1 MQNQLLKSIGV
12 VLLLLVLSLVGNYH
26 TSHLHLH
33 PLQNDHDK
41 KEKLF
46 GTEGE
51 AAEKTIDATAH
62 EQEDTKKSSSEDT
75 AIIITSS
82 WIPSHPSTYMVE
94 MVINSTKNQIAGLSP
109 SAPIFITIDQFRLGD
124 DLPSDVK
131 EKRLQSLEQYTVNL
145 YNMFLDNPHVYIIP
159 SMKHLHVGGSAAK
172 AMNLIE
178 KHFPTVRYLYYL
190 QHDFYFAKEVN
201 HMALI
206 SAMDKYPDK
215 INYVFF
221 QQAGVRGRIK
231 PCGEESPINLNTETN
246 ATTTTTTEANA
257 TKMIQ
262 PQASPV
268 LLPTA
273 TYTDNNH
280 LVRFQWYKATIE
292 SLIFLARFPEN
303 PLQKR
308 ANDACA
314 KRSNERM
321 GLYAYQEPRVLVHL
335 DGRHNPGNQPSQ
347 HNQTAQ
353 EGVGSDST
361 VKGFCGSNRWVGS
374 NKISCKDRAAF
385 LVSKY
390 HMSGQSAETSLLE
403 NGCKCST

>member
-1 MQNQLLKSIGV
+1 MQKQESIGV
-12 VLLLLVLSLVGNYH
+12 VLLLLVLSLVGNYRI
-26 TSHLHLH
+26 SHLHLH
-33 PLQNDHDK
+33 LLQNDHGN

-51 AAEKTIDATAH
+51 AAEKTIDATAR
-62 EQEDTKKSSSEDT
+62 EQDTKKSSSEDT

-94 MVINSTKNQIAGLSP
+94 MVINSTRNQIAGLSP
-109 SAPIFITIDQFRLGD
+109 SVPIFITIDQFHLG

-145 YNMFLDNPHVYIIP
+145 YNMFLGNPHVYIIP
-159 SMKHLHVGGSAAK
+159 SMKHLHIGGSVAK

-221 QQAGVRGRIK
+221 RKEGLWGRIK

-257 TKMIQ
+257 AKMIQ
-262 PQASPV
+262 PQASLV

-292 SLIFLARFPEN
+292 SLIYLARAPEN

-321 GLYAYQEPRVLVHL
+321 GLYAYQEPRMLVHL
-335 DGRHNPGNQPSQ
+335 DGRHNPGNQLS
-347 HNQTAQ
+347 
-353 EGVGSDST
+353 
-361 VKGFCGSNRWVGS
+361 
-374 NKISCKDRAAF
+374 
-385 LVSKY
+385 
-390 HMSGQSAETSLLE
+390 
-403 NGCKCST
+403 

>member
-1 MQNQLLKSIGV
+1 
-12 VLLLLVLSLVGNYH
+12 
-26 TSHLHLH
+26 
-33 PLQNDHDK
+33 
-41 KEKLF
+41 
-46 GTEGE
+46 
-51 AAEKTIDATAH
+51 
-62 EQEDTKKSSSEDT
+62 
-75 AIIITSS
+75 
-82 WIPSHPSTYMVE
+82 
-94 MVINSTKNQIAGLSP
+94 
-109 SAPIFITIDQFRLGD
+109 
-124 DLPSDVK
+124 
-131 EKRLQSLEQYTVNL
+131 
-145 YNMFLDNPHVYIIP
+145 
-159 SMKHLHVGGSAAK
+159 MKHLHVGGSAAK

-335 DGRHNPGNQPSQ
+335 DGRHNPGI
-347 HNQTAQ
+347 
-353 EGVGSDST
+353 
-361 VKGFCGSNRWVGS
+361 NRVS
-374 NKISCKDRAAF
+374 ITKPLKRV
-385 LVSKY
+385 LVVIVLSR
-390 HMSGQSAETSLLE
+390 GSAEVTGGWDRIKLAAKIELHSWSASIICQGKVLRLVY
-403 NGCKCST
+403 